1 MAATYEPIY
10 TTTLGSNQSTVSF
23 SSFGGYTDLRIV
35 CNVKVTAGGFIF
47 KPNSN
52 SSSIYSATYLYGNGS
67 SASSSRL
74 TTGDLGG
81 TGLYLLNGSVS
92 NSNFIPVILDFMNY
106 TNTTTYKTV
115 LARFSNKDSYVG
127 ASVLLAQTTSAITT
141 LDFSCDGG
149 GSIASGSTFT
159 LYGIKAA

>member
-1 MAATYEPIY
+1 MPSTYEPIY
-10 TTTLGSNQSTVSF
+10 TTTLSSNQSTVSF
-23 SSFGGYTDLRIV
+23 NSFGGYTDLKIV
-35 CNVKVTAGGFIF
+35 CNIKITAGGLIF

-52 SSSIYSATYLYGNGS
+52 GSSIYSGTYLYSAGA

-81 TGLYLLNGSVS
+81 TGLYLINGSVS
-92 NSNFIPVILDFMNY
+92 NANFIPVILDFMNY
-106 TNTTTYKTV
+106 TNTTTHKTV
-115 LARFSNKDSYVG
+115 LARFSNTDTYVG
-127 ASVLLAQTTSAITT
+127 ASVVLAQTTNAITT

-149 GSIASGSTFT
+149 GSIANGSSFT